1 MTDQPLQEIST
12 ERLLDEVISRSGGL
26 TEMRKRLQDA
36 VVGALLRGEPV
47 DFLKDE
53 LRDGE
58 KQKPSRGE
66 KENERV
72 S

>member
-1 MTDQPLQEIST
+1 MIQPLSEVST
-12 ERLLDEVISRSGGL
+12 RILLDEVISRSGGL
-26 TEMRKRLQDA
+26 AEMRRRLQDA
-36 VVGALLRGEPV
+36 VTGAILAGEPV

-53 LRDGE
+53 QGNGE